1 MYQTIQF
8 IYTGKKIRLIKVYEF
23 SYIKKC
29 IGLIQNIP
37 CKTQHKDKTRINSET
52 GTSETPFPLQWAL
65 PTLTDSLS
73 SLGEQLHCNYL
84 IIKKIFFYKGFV

>member
-1 MYQTIQF
+1 LFVLPLGIPVCHKLTVYSCGKIYQMYQTIQF

-65 PTLTDSLS
+65 PTLTD
-73 SLGEQLHCNYL
+73 
-84 IIKKIFFYKGFV
+84 